1 MLNIAAYAG
10 GRSYILKHIFSIM
23 PQHKVYI
30 EVFGG
35 LAPVLLN
42 KPRSRVEIYNDIDDR
57 LVNMLIQIRDH
68 PDEFERFIEMTPY
81 SQGLHQQYLDIYFSN
96 KFNELSD
103 LEKALITFYLIATS
117 FNGNIGNG
125 MRISLAVNEAKRF
138 KNRARKIAAI
148 AERLKYVT
156 FTCMDYREIFDKW
169 GKRNVLMFL
178 DPPYI
183 DVQQYYA
190 REWRLQD
197 HVELAQ
203 RVRNLECDWI
213 LVYNDHPL
221 IRQLYRDYSMREVEE
236 KSMMENVE
244 PGEKRRV
251 KKYLLI
257 WRTRHVQ
264 ATLGDA

>member
-10 GRSYILKHIFSIM
+10 GRSYILKQIFSVM
-23 PQHKVYI
+23 PPHKVYI

-68 PDEFERFIEMTPY
+68 PDEFIRFIESTPY
-81 SQGLHQQYLDIYFSN
+81 SQSLHQRYLDIYFSRE
-96 KFNELSD
+96 FSGLSD

-117 FNGNIGNG
+117 FNGAIGNG
-125 MRISLAVNEAKRF
+125 MRISLAVNEARRF
-138 KNRARKIAAI
+138 KNRADKIKTI
-148 AERLKYVT
+148 SERLKYVT
-156 FTCMDYREIFDKW
+156 FTCMDYREIFSKW
-169 GKRNVLMFL
+169 GDRNVLMFL

-183 DVQQYYA
+183 DVQQYYV
-190 REWRLQD
+190 REWRLED
-197 HVELAQ
+197 HIELAQ
-203 RVRNLECDWI
+203 RVKQLKCDWI

-221 IRQLYRDYSMREVEE
+221 IRRLYQGYNVREVEE
-236 KSMMENVE
+236 KSMMESVE

-257 WRTRHVQ
+257 WRVKHVQ
-264 ATLGDA
+264 ATLGEG